1 MARCPYCAYET
12 PEPDD
17 GDSFVRGWQEVAHME
32 LDHPDIIHKRL
43 QDAGLLDMSTR
54 FREDDI

>member
-1 MARCPYCAYET
+1 MAKCPYCAYVT

-32 LDHPDIIHKRL
+32 TEHPDILTERL
-43 QDAGLLDMSTR
+43 RKLGIIDMTER
-54 FREDDI
+54 FREDDK

>member
-17 GDSFVRGWQEVAHME
+17 GDSFVRGWQEVAHMN
-32 LDHPDIIHKRL
+32 LDHPDIIKERL
-43 QDAGLLDMSTR
+43 EKAGILDMSTR
-54 FREDDI
+54 FREDDN